1 MLTTHPAL
9 SIKILIL
16 ILTIGFSNMLIVN
29 AQSVSY
35 FKKQLELQKLVHK
48 KGNEQ
53 YSLGYGIVKNGWNI
67 DAAYGK
73 YLSKDWLFRTDF
85 IYETV
90 NLGLTTV
97 NAWYVSPEFNY
108 CIDKVSN
115 TIYIN
120 VKAGAVVGD
129 ETAVNK
135 IMVNK
140 NLSQIVFGE
149 KAGLKLEYFIST
161 DISFNIDVEQRFIN
175 NSRIGTLTGNA
186 YVSISYNF

>member
-115 TIYIN
+115 RIYIN